1 MGHSLTFESYC
12 KEQVAPDLK
21 LFASSARAELT
32 PPSPPLLLFIVL
44 SILNE
49 IHQSGE
55 LHIL

>member
-32 PPSPPLLLFIVL
+32 PSPLLLFIVL

-49 IHQSGE
+49 IHQSSE